1 MVVILYQNGYV
12 NIAEQVEADL
22 ITAFSD
28 RICVEVMQADGSS
41 SWPADAAWDD
51 LLIVL
56 YDGKDFPETG
66 NLFIAKYLEQRP
78 HSAMLL
84 PVSIDHAS
92 RRPPRAAASIKALE
106 YDDDAKGAEGRLVNR
121 VGAMLGLRIQGR
133 DSKIFISYRAIDG
146 TAISQQLYS
155 HLESLGHR
163 PFLDEAKEID
173 GETKILPGTPVQE
186 QIDDALSAA
195 NLVLLIDTPAAPASP
210 WIKHEIDTADA
221 LLLPILP
228 IVFRDDGDHKLGPR
242 FRSLLAL
249 QRWVPLQRPDGTAD
263 TPLSNRQLDQIIS
276 EAETYMCEIFKR
288 KCRVPFIV
296 EKEFLSRGFA
306 WKVLDKRLLM
316 YQSSKSQSAR
326 LQTKVLSHCSLF
338 DSIYTPAMRRFG
350 EFLTSTDRCNFSLFI
365 YDGELLTEPQLQEI
379 IEEQNEPDIIIL
391 HHQELAALIDSNF
404 SMLGAS

>member
-1 MVVILYQNGYV
+1 MVVILYQNGYAS
-12 NIAEQVEADL
+12 IAKQIEADL
-22 ITAFSD
+22 LAAFSE
-28 RICVEVMQADGSS
+28 RISVEVMQAEANSP
-41 SWPADAAWDD
+41 WPADVAWDD
-51 LLIVL
+51 LLVVL
-56 YDGKDFPETG
+56 YDGKDFPDTG
-66 NLFIAKYLEQRP
+66 NLFITEYVEQRP

-84 PVSIDHAS
+84 PVSIDPAS
-92 RRPPRAAASIKALE
+92 RKPPRAAAPIKALE
-106 YDDDAKGAEGRLVNR
+106 YDDDAKGAEGRLVKR

-146 TAISQQLYS
+146 TAIAQQLHS
-155 HLESLGHR
+155 HLASLGHR

-173 GETKILPGTPVQE
+173 GDTRILPGTPVQE

-228 IVFRDDGDHKLGPR
+228 IVFRDDGDLKLGPR

-249 QRWVPLQRPDGTAD
+249 QRWVPLQRPYGTAD
-263 TPLSNRQLDQIIS
+263 PPLSNGQLDQIVG

-316 YQSSKSQSAR
+316 FQSSKSQGAR
-326 LQTKVLSHCSLF
+326 LQTNVLSHCSLF
-338 DSIYTPAMRRFG
+338 DSIYTPAMKRFG
-350 EFLTSTDRCNFSLFI
+350 EFLKATDRCNFSLFI
-365 YDGELLTEPQLQEI
+365 YDGELLTEPQLREI
-379 IEEQNEPDIIIL
+379 IEAQNEPNIIIL

>member
-1 MVVILYQNGYV
+1 MVVILYQNGYA
-12 NIAEQVEADL
+12 NIAKQIEADL
-22 ITAFSD
+22 LASFSD
-28 RICVEVMQADGSS
+28 RIGVEVIQADANPR
-41 SWPADAAWDD
+41 WPADIDWDD

-56 YDGKDFPETG
+56 YDGKDFPEMG
-66 NLFIAKYLEQRP
+66 DLFITNYVEQRP

-84 PVSIDHAS
+84 PVSIDPSS
-92 RRPPRAAASIKALE
+92 RKPPTAAAPIKALE
-106 YDDDAKGAEGRLVNR
+106 YDDDAKGAEGKLVKR

-146 TAISQQLYS
+146 TAIAQQLHS
-155 HLESLGHR
+155 HLASLGHR

-173 GETKILPGTPVQE
+173 GETRILPGTPVQE

-228 IVFRDDGDHKLGPR
+228 IVFRDDGDRNLGPR

-249 QRWVPLQRPDGTAD
+249 QRWVPLQRPYGTAD
-263 TPLSNRQLDQIIS
+263 PPLSTEQLDQITS

-316 YQSSKSQSAR
+316 FQSSKSQSAR
-326 LQTKVLSHCSLF
+326 LQTNVLSHCSLF
-338 DSIYTPAMRRFG
+338 DSIYPPAMRRFG
-350 EFLTSTDRCNFSLFI
+350 EFLRDTDRCNYSLFI
-365 YDGELLTEPQLQEI
+365 YDGELLTDLQLLEI
-379 IEEQNEPDIIIL
+379 IEAQDEPNIIIL
-391 HHQELAALIDSNF
+391 NHQELAALINSNF

>member
-1 MVVILYQNGYV
+1 MVVVLYQNEYANV
-12 NIAEQVEADL
+12 AEQVEADL
-22 ITAFSD
+22 IAAFSD
-28 RICVEVMQADGSS
+28 RICVEVMPTDGSS

-66 NLFIAKYLEQRP
+66 NLFIAKYLDQRP
-78 HSAMLL
+78 NSAMLL

-92 RRPPRAAASIKALE
+92 RRPPRAAAPIKALE
-106 YDDDAKGAEGRLVNR
+106 YDDDAKGAEGRLVSR

-146 TAISQQLYS
+146 TAIAQQLYS
-155 HLESLGHR
+155 HLASLGHR

-195 NLVLLIDTPAAPASP
+195 NLVLLIDTPAAPDSP

-228 IVFRDDGDHKLGPR
+228 IVFRDEGDHKLGPR

-263 TPLSNRQLDQIIS
+263 PPLSDRQLDQIIS

-338 DSIYTPAMRRFG
+338 DPVYTPAMRRFG
-350 EFLTSTDRCNFSLFI
+350 EFLRATDRSNYSLFI
-365 YDGELLTEPQLQEI
+365 YDGELLTELQLQEI
-379 IEEQNEPDIIIL
+379 IKEQNEPDIIIL

-404 SMLGAS
+404 SMLGAP